1 MVKIKDIAKIIEE
14 TAPLSIQESYDNSGL
29 LIGDPDLEVSG
40 ILVCIDITEAVVNEA
55 IDKKL
60 NLIVSHHPLIF
71 SGIKKLLGK
80 TDQEKALIK
89 AIKSDVSIYA
99 AHTNLDNLL
108 IGGVNSILADK
119 LNLVDRKVLRTKSNQ
134 LLKLIT
140 YAPKLHIQRIRE
152 SLFEIGAG
160 VIGNYDSCSFSSE
173 GTGSFK
179 ANDDAHPFIG
189 KNNELHFEAETKIEL
204 ILPTF
209 LKNQVISKLL
219 EVHPYEEP
227 AFDLIPLENKYQNI
241 GSGLVGELPEELD
254 FMEFLNKFKLI
265 IQTNSVKV
273 TAITKNKI
281 KRIALCGGSGSFL
294 LKDAIN
300 ANADVFISADF
311 KYHDY
316 FETENRIIIVDAGH
330 FETEQFTKDILKE
343 IITKKLPK
351 FAVQISEINT
361 NPIKYL

>member
-1 MVKIKDIAKIIEE
+1 MIKVKDIVKIIED
-14 TAPLSIQESYDNSGL
+14 TAPLELQESYDNSGL
-29 LIGDPDLEVSG
+29 LIGNPETELWG
-40 ILVCIDITEAVVNEA
+40 ALVCVDITEEVVNEA
-55 IDKKL
+55 IEKKL

-71 SGIKKLLGK
+71 SGIKTLTGRS
-80 TDQEKALIK
+80 DQERAIIS
-89 AIKSDVSIYA
+89 AIKSDTAIYS

-108 IGGVNSILADK
+108 IGGVNSILAEN
-119 LNLVDRKVLRTKSNQ
+119 LNLKNCKVLRPKDNL
-134 LLKLIT
+134 LLKLVT
-140 YAPKLHIQRIRE
+140 FAPSIHIQRIRE
-152 SLFEIGAG
+152 SLFEVGAG
-160 VIGNYDSCSFSSE
+160 VIGNYDSCSFSSQ

-179 ANDDAHPFIG
+179 ANGNAHPFVG
-189 KNNELHFEAETKIEL
+189 KNNQLHFETENRLEI
-204 ILPTF
+204 ILPSY
-209 LKNQVISKLL
+209 LKNRVVNKLL

-227 AFDLIPLENKYQNI
+227 AYDLIPLQNKWNKI
-241 GSGLVGELPEELD
+241 GSGLIGELEHEMD
-254 FMEFLNKFKLI
+254 IIEFLENFKKI
-265 IQTNSVKV
+265 IHTKTLKV
-273 TAITKNKI
+273 TSFTKNKV

-294 LKDAIN
+294 LKDSIR